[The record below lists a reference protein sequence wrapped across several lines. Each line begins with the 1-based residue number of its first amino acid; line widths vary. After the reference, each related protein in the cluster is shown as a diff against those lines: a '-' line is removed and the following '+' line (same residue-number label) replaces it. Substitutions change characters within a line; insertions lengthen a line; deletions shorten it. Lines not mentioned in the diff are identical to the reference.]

1 MNREPLA
8 GTPERR
14 FNCHS
19 ASRRDLAMAWDDLDP
34 KPKKPPPVDLA
45 LMSIEDLKLR
55 IEEFE
60 TEIERMRQS
69 IKAKEAQRNSADALF
84 KKG

>member
-1 MNREPLA
+1 
-8 GTPERR
+8 
-14 FNCHS
+14 
-19 ASRRDLAMAWDDLDP
+19 MAWDDLDP

-60 TEIERMRQS
+60 TEIERMRQA
-69 IKAKEAQRNSADALF
+69 IKAKEAQRSTADALF

>member
-1 MNREPLA
+1 
-8 GTPERR
+8 
-14 FNCHS
+14 
-19 ASRRDLAMAWDDLDP
+19 MAWDDLDP
-34 KPKKPPPVDLA
+34 KPKKPPLIDLT

-60 TEIERMRQS
+60 TEIERMRQT
-69 IKAKEAQRNSADALF
+69 IKGKEAQRSSADALF